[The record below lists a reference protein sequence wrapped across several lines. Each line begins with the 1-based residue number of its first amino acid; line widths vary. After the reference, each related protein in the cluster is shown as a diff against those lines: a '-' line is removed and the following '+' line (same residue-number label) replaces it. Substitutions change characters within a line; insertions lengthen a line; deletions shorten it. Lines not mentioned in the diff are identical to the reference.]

1 MLSTFL
7 ATYNFAV
14 DRFTMTCAGEYS
26 IPHTA
31 QYPTHKSFTS
41 LKVAIE
47 KEMNATKPKAGGG
60 GLSR

>member
-1 MLSTFL
+1 MLSTFV

-14 DRFTMTCAGEYS
+14 DRFTMTGAGEYS

-41 LKVAIE
+41 MKVAIE
-47 KEMNATKPKAGGG
+47 KENECHEAE
-60 GLSR
+60 SRGRWIE